1 MLKKINHNFNFCI
14 TYCKTRTWKFLLSM
28 KLKKKKTLNVVSAIH
43 HKGAAKCK
51 NRDQKVATK
60 AIEEKVEGRNREK
73 LKNVERF
80 LTA

>member
-1 MLKKINHNFNFCI
+1 
-14 TYCKTRTWKFLLSM
+14 M

-60 AIEEKVEGRNREK
+60 VIEEKVEGRNREK
-73 LKNVERF
+73 LKNFERF

>member
-1 MLKKINHNFNFCI
+1 
-14 TYCKTRTWKFLLSM
+14 M
-28 KLKKKKTLNVVSAIH
+28 KVSVKYEVKKKKTLNVVSAIH

-60 AIEEKVEGRNREK
+60 VIEEKVEGRNREK
-73 LKNVERF
+73 LKNFERF